1 MEQPIQTKSVGGM
14 MSTIMMKSCMK
25 VEISQGDCSLA
36 TALAAGRMLLSSAPL
51 YTSCVVSVVAD
62 NGIFSVM
69 LTSQPDG
76 RISETYEAV
85 ADKQIISL

>member
-1 MEQPIQTKSVGGM
+1 MEQPIQAKSVGGM

-51 YTSCVVSVVAD
+51 YTSLS
-62 NGIFSVM
+62 
-69 LTSQPDG
+69 
-76 RISETYEAV
+76 
-85 ADKQIISL
+85 